1 MRNFYLMY
9 SCDRKT
15 FDLMQ
20 SFKAAIG
27 TANLI
32 ALAMTKH
39 GLTEEEARKQ
49 IWLVDSKGLVV
60 KVR

>member
-1 MRNFYLMY
+1 
-9 SCDRKT
+9 
-15 FDLMQ
+15 MQ

-32 ALAMTKH
+32 ALAMMKH